1 MHFELVWAA
10 DGLSRYRENSQARF
24 ASVQPRAKKKH
35 KKCSREFEPC
45 PASIPAA
52 FRRENGLRPLDE
64 RRERSKAS
72 GFRHQVARGARFL
85 VEVTRS
91 ARKKAP
97 VALLQGPLQ
106 QDFRLPPDG
115 SLSFA
120 ACTFSAADTLFC
132 CRYCHRCEPQNPA
145 RSAKFST
152 NH

>member
-64 RRERSKAS
+64 R
-72 GFRHQVARGARFL
+72 GPRHQVSGI
-85 VEVTRS
+85 RS
-91 ARKKAP
+91 LA
-97 VALLQGPLQ
+97 ALA
-106 QDFRLPPDG
+106 F
-115 SLSFA
+115 
-120 ACTFSAADTLFC
+120 
-132 CRYCHRCEPQNPA
+132 
-145 RSAKFST
+145 
-152 NH
+152 